1 MCKDA
6 SSLCLSVQTHN
17 TPFHLHP
24 LSEYLNLTFGL
35 LLSVVSCQKLKLNK
49 HQINMKTVLLLLSSI
64 VSLAIIISLAYTYG
78 RSSRS
83 QATNSADFHEKKMK
97 YPRHLTFQ
105 QLELLVATEA
115 ITDFGYT
122 SSLSK
127 DDDLLDV
134 QVEST
139 WNDAILYEWTK
150 ALNGET
156 SSSQKYPY
164 ILCHSGENMSGYE
177 RRLALTST
185 IKSIQQDSKIYLRT
199 LYNKDDSFCAFGHLY
214 ASVAIN
220 IVRDEYVVQPVLP
233 SLKMIKGLID
243 AMKEEIS
250 DVLSDSGTNTAGNY
264 RKITIDMDLCPGV
277 DVDKNGSGMGK
288 GGSSF
293 QEAEAE
299 EDLELEGMGDIMEA
313 ITNMLLSVDAE
324 SSTVTSSSTS
334 SSFLPLSQ
342 QVYLTSEAYIGQT
355 TSSRAEM
362 WSNLLEEN
370 QSSGRC
376 DGTYKRGLKWNGS
389 QTARPDLFPSHMQVE
404 YSNSGEMETALGCA
418 LVLLLAISAN
428 PDVCSVDVQRSV
440 KTHNLIANYLTES
453 EIEDVT
459 PFQEEGI
466 DGTGE
471 VVAISD
477 SGVDIDN
484 CYFYDPNTNKNGPV
498 GSPTGPGP
506 LVDLSFRKVVQYDG
520 ANGDSGD
527 PYNGHGTHVAGTIAG
542 KRFDGEGAADGIA
555 SGAKLAVLD
564 AGRGADCCYI
574 PSNVLDT
581 GAPHAKIHS
590 ASWGSYTSGY
600 YTSRDRDFDQF
611 MYEVRF
617 IIASFC

>member
-6 SSLCLSVQTHN
+6 FAFQFSVQTHN

-49 HQINMKTVLLLLSSI
+49 QQNQINMKTVLLLLSSI

-506 LVDLSFRKVVQYDG
+506 LVDLSLSNMMWRLVTAETPIVVMEPTWPAQLL
-520 ANGDSGD
+520 
-527 PYNGHGTHVAGTIAG
+527 
-542 KRFDGEGAADGIA
+542 E
-555 SGAKLAVLD
+555 
-564 AGRGADCCYI
+564 
-574 PSNVLDT
+574 NVLMAREQLMELLLEPNLPSLT
-581 GAPHAKIHS
+581 LGEEPPVAIFH
-590 ASWGSYTSGY
+590 
-600 YTSRDRDFDQF
+600 R
-611 MYEVRF
+611 M
-617 IIASFC
+617 C

>member
-1 MCKDA
+1 M
-6 SSLCLSVQTHN
+6 
-17 TPFHLHP
+17 
-24 LSEYLNLTFGL
+24 E
-35 LLSVVSCQKLKLNK
+35 
-49 HQINMKTVLLLLSSI
+49 
-64 VSLAIIISLAYTYG
+64 
-78 RSSRS
+78 
-83 QATNSADFHEKKMK
+83 

-105 QLELLVATEA
+105 QLQLLVATET
-115 ITDFGYT
+115 ISDFGYT
-122 SSLSK
+122 SSLSN
-127 DDDLLDV
+127 DDDLLDA

-139 WNDAILYEWTK
+139 WNNAVLHEWTK

-156 SSSQKYPY
+156 QKYPY

-185 IKSIQQDSKIYLRT
+185 IKSIQQDSEIYIRT

-220 IVRDEYVVQPVLP
+220 IVGDEYVVQPVLP

-250 DVLSDSGTNTAGNY
+250 DVLSDSGTNTADNY

-277 DVDKNGSGMGK
+277 DVDKNGK

-299 EDLELEGMGDIMEA
+299 EDLEEMRMGDIMEA

-324 SSTVTSSSTS
+324 SSTVTSS

-362 WSNLLEEN
+362 WSNLLEVYH
-370 QSSGRC
+370 SSGRC

-428 PDVCSVDVQRSV
+428 PDVCSVDVQRRV
-440 KTHNLIANYLTES
+440 KPHNLIAKYLTES
-453 EIEDVT
+453 EIENVT

-484 CYFYDPNTNKNGPV
+484 CYFYDPNTNKNGTV
-498 GSPTGPGP
+498 GTPTGPGP
-506 LVDLSFRKVVQYDG
+506 SVDRGG
-520 ANGDSGD
+520 AMPNNGFSN
-527 PYNGHGTHVAGTIAG
+527 PMY
-542 KRFDGEGAADGIA
+542 
-555 SGAKLAVLD
+555 
-564 AGRGADCCYI
+564 CY
-574 PSNVLDT
+574 L
-581 GAPHAKIHS
+581 
-590 ASWGSYTSGY
+590 
-600 YTSRDRDFDQF
+600 
-611 MYEVRF
+611 
-617 IIASFC
+617 

>member
-1 MCKDA
+1 
-6 SSLCLSVQTHN
+6 
-17 TPFHLHP
+17 
-24 LSEYLNLTFGL
+24 
-35 LLSVVSCQKLKLNK
+35 
-49 HQINMKTVLLLLSSI
+49 
-64 VSLAIIISLAYTYG
+64 
-78 RSSRS
+78 
-83 QATNSADFHEKKMK
+83 
-97 YPRHLTFQ
+97 
-105 QLELLVATEA
+105 
-115 ITDFGYT
+115 
-122 SSLSK
+122 
-127 DDDLLDV
+127 
-134 QVEST
+134 
-139 WNDAILYEWTK
+139 
-150 ALNGET
+150 
-156 SSSQKYPY
+156 
-164 ILCHSGENMSGYE
+164 
-177 RRLALTST
+177 
-185 IKSIQQDSKIYLRT
+185 
-199 LYNKDDSFCAFGHLY
+199 
-214 ASVAIN
+214 
-220 IVRDEYVVQPVLP
+220 
-233 SLKMIKGLID
+233 
-243 AMKEEIS
+243 
-250 DVLSDSGTNTAGNY
+250 
-264 RKITIDMDLCPGV
+264 
-277 DVDKNGSGMGK
+277 MGK

-376 DGTYKRGLKWNGS
+376 DGTYKRGRKWNGS

-428 PDVCSVDVQRSV
+428 PDVCSGDVQRSV

-506 LVDLSFRKVVQYDG
+506 LRSP
-520 ANGDSGD
+520 S
-527 PYNGHGTHVAGTIAG
+527 NGHGTHVAGTIAG

-555 SGAKLAVLD
+555 SGANLAVLD
-564 AGRGADCCYI
+564 AGKGTACCYI

-611 MYEVRF
+611 MYEVAAGNAGDDGGLDVPKTVGSPANSKNGIGVGATVSWGSSLPNRGYGP
-617 IIASFC
+617 SF

>member
-1 MCKDA
+1 M
-6 SSLCLSVQTHN
+6 
-17 TPFHLHP
+17 
-24 LSEYLNLTFGL
+24 E
-35 LLSVVSCQKLKLNK
+35 
-49 HQINMKTVLLLLSSI
+49 
-64 VSLAIIISLAYTYG
+64 
-78 RSSRS
+78 
-83 QATNSADFHEKKMK
+83 

-105 QLELLVATEA
+105 QLELLVATETK
-115 ITDFGYT
+115 TDFGYT

-139 WNDAILYEWTK
+139 WNDAILYEWTM

-156 SSSQKYPY
+156 SSQKQKYPY
-164 ILCHSGENMSGYE
+164 ILCHNGENMSGYE

-185 IKSIQQDSKIYLRT
+185 IKSIQQDSEGRSKIFLRT
-199 LYNKDDSFCAFGHLY
+199 LYNKDDSFCVFGHLY

-220 IVRDEYVVQPVLP
+220 IVGDEYVVQPVLP
-233 SLKMIKGLID
+233 SLKMIKGSVD
-243 AMKEEIS
+243 VMKEEIS
-250 DVLSDSGTNTAGNY
+250 DVLSDSGTSNTVDNTADNY

-277 DVDKNGSGMGK
+277 DVDKNGS
-288 GGSSF
+288 SF
-293 QEAEAE
+293 QEAE
-299 EDLELEGMGDIMEA
+299 EDLEGMRMGDIMEA
-313 ITNMLLSVDAE
+313 ITNMLLSVDAK
-324 SSTVTSSSTS
+324 SLTVTSSSS

-362 WSNLLEEN
+362 WSNLLHDY
-370 QSSGRC
+370 QVSGRC
-376 DGTYKRGLKWNGS
+376 DETYKTGLKWNGS

-418 LVLLLAISAN
+418 LVLLLAITAN
-428 PDVCSVDVQRSV
+428 RDVCSVEVQRSV

-453 EIEDVT
+453 GIEDVT

-484 CYFYDPNTNKNGPV
+484 CYFYDPNTNKNGTV

-506 LVDLSFRKVVQYDG
+506 LVDLSFRKVVQYVAHADT
-520 ANGDSGD
+520 GD
-527 PYNGHGTHVAGTIAG
+527 YNNGHGTHVAGTIAG
-542 KRFDGEGAADGIA
+542 KRFDGEEGAADGIA

-564 AGRGADCCYI
+564 AGRGTACCII

-590 ASWGSYTSGY
+590 ASWGSYTRGQY
-600 YTSRDRDFDQF
+600 ISRDRIFDQF

-617 IIASFC
+617 TIVSFC